1 MDLPTTLGDDLARI
15 CLGAAAGQTAIGDS
29 TTVWLYKLMRAAVDH
44 AVRTD
49 PARTEIV
56 IDTDNFPTDRYVA
69 EGIAAER
76 GLTLRWIEVDTS
88 EGVTADQLREAVG
101 ERTALVVLN
110 HVAYRSAWLA
120 DAPELTRIAHD
131 AGALVLWDLCH
142 SAGAVPVALD
152 EWDVDLAVGCTYKYL
167 NGGPGSPA
175 FGYVNARLQG
185 DLTQP
190 IQGWM
195 GHADPF
201 LMGPGYTPAPGI
213 RRFISGTPPILGMVA
228 MQSMLELVEEAGI
241 EAIRAKSVALT
252 SYAVELADATLPE
265 VTLASPRDPAQRGG
279 HVTLHHDR
287 MREVTARLWE
297 RDVIPDYRD
306 PGGLRIGLSPLSTS
320 FDEVERG
327 IAGRRGGPAMSTG
340 TDTASGSGAPS
351 SGPARVRPGR
361 TTLVG
366 QGVRLEPIGPQHV
379 DDLYA
384 ATCGEDDDAIW
395 TYLFWDRPRD
405 RDELAAIVEHGKADP
420 GQVMYAI
427 VAVETGR
434 AVGFCS
440 LMRIDPAMGSIE
452 VGGIAFGRQ
461 LQRSRAA
468 TEAMALLMRHAFDD
482 LGYRRYEW
490 KCDSLNAPSRRAAIR
505 LGFIWEGR
513 FRNAL
518 VYKGRNRDTDWF
530 SITDLEWPR
539 VSKALDAWLDD
550 SNFDDRGRQRVRLAA
565 RPPEPDAP
573 EQGAVRW
580 TSASASSP
588 SS

>member
-1 MDLPTTLGDDLARI
+1 MVTTPIPSGPIQSGAEQLDAADPLARFRDRFVGADTDLVYFDGNSLGRPVAAAADRLGEFVRQDWGGRLIRGWDESWMELPTRLGDDLGRI
-15 CLGAAAGQTAIGDS
+15 ALGAAAGQTAVGDS

-49 PARTEIV
+49 PRRTEIV

-88 EGVTADQLREAVG
+88 AGVTAEQLTAAVG

-120 DAPELTRIAHD
+120 DLPELTRVAHA

-152 EWDVDLAVGCTYKYL
+152 ESDVDLAVGCTYKYL

-185 DLTQP
+185 ELTQP

-201 LMGPGYTPAPGI
+201 LMGPGYRPAPGM

-241 EAIRAKSVALT
+241 DAIRAKSVALT

-265 VTLASPRDPAQRGG
+265 VTLASPRDPALRGG

-297 RDVIPDYRD
+297 RDVVPDYRD

-327 IAGRRGGPAMSTG
+327 
-340 TDTASGSGAPS
+340 
-351 SGPARVRPGR
+351 
-361 TTLVG
+361 
-366 QGVRLEPIGPQHV
+366 
-379 DDLYA
+379 
-384 ATCGEDDDAIW
+384 
-395 TYLFWDRPRD
+395 
-405 RDELAAIVEHGKADP
+405 LAA
-420 GQVMYAI
+420 
-427 VAVETGR
+427 VA
-434 AVGFCS
+434 
-440 LMRIDPAMGSIE
+440 
-452 VGGIAFGRQ
+452 
-461 LQRSRAA
+461 
-468 TEAMALLMRHAFDD
+468 EALR
-482 LGYRRYEW
+482 
-490 KCDSLNAPSRRAAIR
+490 
-505 LGFIWEGR
+505 
-513 FRNAL
+513 
-518 VYKGRNRDTDWF
+518 
-530 SITDLEWPR
+530 
-539 VSKALDAWLDD
+539 
-550 SNFDDRGRQRVRLAA
+550 
-565 RPPEPDAP
+565 
-573 EQGAVRW
+573 
-580 TSASASSP
+580 
-588 SS
+588 